1 MVTTPLMTCQR
12 CERGL
17 VVVLDRATW
26 DASIAATAPRQ
37 SMSGRRS
44 QSWWSPDHIG
54 AATGGRDLPLLHP
67 LARVDDADFRDA
79 NGVTAFGCGLGRRAA
94 GVFRARRIFPSDS
107 TVRWGK

>member
-54 AATGGRDLPLLHP
+54 AAALS
-67 LARVDDADFRDA
+67 
-79 NGVTAFGCGLGRRAA
+79 CGLGRRAA
-94 GVFRARRIFPSDS
+94 GFFRARRIFPSDS
-107 TVRWGK
+107 TVRWGRSRANPTAMDSL

>member
-54 AATGGRDLPLLHP
+54 AATGGRDLPLLHL

-79 NGVTAFGCGLGRRAA
+79 NGHGLQLRLRPPCSWLLSSAA
-94 GVFRARRIFPSDS
+94 YLPLRFHR
-107 TVRWGK
+107 